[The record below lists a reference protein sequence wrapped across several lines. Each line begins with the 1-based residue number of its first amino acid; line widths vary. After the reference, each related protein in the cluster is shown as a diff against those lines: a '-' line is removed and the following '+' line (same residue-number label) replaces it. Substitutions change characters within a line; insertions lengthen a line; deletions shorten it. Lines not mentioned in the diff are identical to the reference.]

1 MTIKE
6 AIKTT
11 EKFNRWRRG
20 ANIEM
25 PNPTEIG
32 IAIDMLIDVAKGNI
46 K

>member
-32 IAIDMLIDVAKGNI
+32 VAIDMLICFAKDKI